1 MPTPRH
7 LSVPSSSHGDGDNHE
22 DANLDNIKYNQ
33 FDSLDHPISGE
44 VFDMS
49 ATSTSSGHLNWF
61 LALLT
66 DTASTETSKLEN
78 SVDFEINSECST
90 DGYKTKDIDTK
101 QANIVPKDFVLYDE
115 VGDGILWI
123 LNTENSLDGDTV
135 GGKEFLCLSSVQN
148 NEKEETSDGGLVEI
162 KGAERNDRSSS
173 DMYNRMDRRECAA
186 IRPEQKNYS
195 DVQLIDS
202 TLNISDLLLGAGAIN
217 AKEECAKSIGFVNGP
232 RYLNGVRVGIGAK
245 PSAEFVAAVFGT
257 WLSGGVAVPLALSYP
272 ESELLHVMNDSDIS
286 MILSTQDHQGIME
299 NMAVKCSAR
308 LSLLPTLAR
317 SAVEFMPKFSVRG
330 QSVSQRWCD
339 SYPKDRNTVEDAI
352 TVFTGVPIM
361 YTRLM

>member
-1 MPTPRH
+1 MN
-7 LSVPSSSHGDGDNHE
+7 VYEENAFNEEEKNFIYNE
-22 DANLDNIKYNQ
+22 DVDDKTEI
-33 FDSLDHPISGE
+33 FDDAIY
-44 VFDMS
+44 D
-49 ATSTSSGHLNWF
+49 
-61 LALLT
+61 
-66 DTASTETSKLEN
+66 
-78 SVDFEINSECST
+78 
-90 DGYKTKDIDTK
+90 
-101 QANIVPKDFVLYDE
+101 YDE
-115 VGDGILWI
+115 MDEA
-123 LNTENSLDGDTV
+123 LNE
-135 GGKEFLCLSSVQN
+135 
-148 NEKEETSDGGLVEI
+148 
-162 KGAERNDRSSS
+162 
-173 DMYNRMDRRECAA
+173 
-186 IRPEQKNYS
+186 KNYS

-232 RYLNGVRVGIGAK
+232 RYLNGVRVVIVAK

-317 SAVEFMPKFSVRG
+317 SVVEFMPKFSVRG
-330 QSVSQRWCD
+330 QSVWQRWCD

-361 YTRLM
+361 YTRLMFFHILYETIGRYYMSSSTRT